1 MSKNNLFIKRPVM
14 ALSIAFVI
22 LLIGAVSLFTLP
34 VEQYP
39 DIAPP
44 TVMVSTNYTG
54 ADAEAVQQ
62 SVIVP
67 LEESINGVENMI
79 YMTST
84 ATNTGAATISI
95 YFKQGTD
102 PDVAA
107 VNVQNRVSKALGL
120 LPAEVVR
127 VGVTTE
133 KRQSSNMQIISV
145 MCTNG
150 RYDETFIANWLDIN
164 LFPQIKRI
172 EGVSNVDMFS
182 QTYSMRVWLKP
193 DIMAQYQLTPADIS
207 RIINEQNLVASA
219 GALGESSENTFQYV
233 MKYKGRLKEI
243 QEFENIVIRSERD
256 GNVLRL
262 KDVADIE
269 LGAQAYNLQ
278 TFVNG
283 NPGVNF
289 VINPMPGVNTTEVNN
304 KIIELYEEVKKT
316 IPEGIEIVVYLNTN
330 EFLFASMQGV
340 VETLILAVILVIFV
354 IYFFLQDLKSTLI
367 PSTAIVVSI
376 MGTFAMM
383 QVIGFSINLLTLF
396 ALVLA
401 IGTVVDD
408 SIVVVEAVQSKF
420 DSGYKSAFVAT
431 RDAMGDVTTAIIS
444 TSLVF
449 LAVFVPVT
457 FMGGTSGVFYTQFG
471 VTMAIA
477 VVISSLCALI
487 LVPAL
492 CVMILRPA
500 STTRSAKSINAR
512 VRLAYTTSFS
522 AIIGKYKTSVLFII
536 RHRWMAWSAL
546 GATVL
551 LLVYL
556 FNTTRTG
563 LVPQEDKGNLFI
575 SVGVSPGSTVE
586 TTAKVMNRIEE
597 IVKQQPEIETIARI
611 DGRGVMAGLGSCYG
625 TFFIRLKD
633 WSQRPGSEHT
643 GDAVIA
649 RLNQAF
655 ASIAEADIFVLQE
668 GMIPGYGTGN
678 AIEMHLQDRTGGNME
693 DFYNASQQFLS
704 ALRQRPEVA
713 TSYSSFALDFPQYS
727 IDVDAAKCMRTG
739 ITTDEVMNV
748 LGSYYGGNYASNF
761 NLFGKIYRVMLQA
774 DPQYRLDEKSLSNI
788 YVRSGNGEMAPLSQ
802 FVTLRKVN
810 GSEIL
815 SRFNLYSSIS
825 ANVTPVTGYSNS
837 QVMQAIEEVAAQ
849 TLPTGYSY
857 EYGGISRE
865 EAATGSSRSLIIYLL
880 SIVLIY
886 LILASLYES
895 FYVPFAVILA
905 VPFGLM
911 GSLLS
916 ARFFGLENNI
926 YLQTGMIML
935 IGLLSKTSIL
945 IVQYA
950 LEKRRSGM
958 SILLSAYSASIARL
972 RPILM
977 TVLTMIFGLFP
988 LLVASGAGAVGNKSL
1003 GVGAIG
1009 GMVIGTVALLFVVP
1023 AFFIAFQ
1030 TLQERFV
1037 RTKNYSDDKSA
1048 NY

>member
-1 MSKNNLFIKRPVM
+1 MKNNLFIKRPVF
-14 ALSIAFVI
+14 AISIALVI
-22 LLIGAVSLFTLP
+22 VLVGLVSLLTLP

-44 TVMVSTNYTG
+44 TVRVSTSYTG

-67 LEESINGVENMI
+67 LEESINGVEDMI

-84 ATNTGAATISI
+84 ATNTGAATISV

-120 LPAEVVR
+120 LPAEVTR

-133 KRQSSNMQIISV
+133 KRQNSNMQIISV

-172 EGVSNVDMFS
+172 EGVSNVQMNS
-182 QTYSMRVWLKP
+182 ETYSMRIWLKP
-193 DIMAQYQLTPADIS
+193 DVMAQHRLTPDDIS
-207 RIINEQNLVASA
+207 AVLNQQNIVASA
-219 GALGESSENTFQYV
+219 GAFGENSSNTFQYA
-233 MKYKGRLKEI
+233 MKYKGRLREI
-243 QEFENIVIRSERD
+243 AEFEDIVIRSERD
-256 GNVLRL
+256 GNILRL
-262 KDVADIE
+262 KDVAHVE
-269 LGAQAYNLQ
+269 LGAQSYNLQ

-304 KIIELYEEVKKT
+304 KIVELYEEVKKT
-316 IPEGIEIVVYLNTN
+316 MPEGIEICVYLNTN

-340 VETLILAVILVIFV
+340 VETLILAVILVILV
-354 IYFFLQDLKSTLI
+354 IYFFLQDFKSTLI
-367 PSTAIVVSI
+367 PSTAIVVSL
-376 MGTFAMM
+376 MGTFAVM
-383 QVIGFSINLLTLF
+383 QAIGFSINLLTLF

-420 DSGYKSAFVAT
+420 DAGYKSPFEAT
-431 RDAMGDVTTAIIS
+431 ADAMGEVTMAIIS

-449 LAVFVPVT
+449 MAVFIPVT

-471 VTMAIA
+471 ITMAVA
-477 VVISSLCALI
+477 VVISSLSALT

-492 CVMILRPA
+492 SAIILRPPVEG
-500 STTRSAKSINAR
+500 RSDKSFNAR
-512 VRLAYTTSFS
+512 VRIAYNASFS
-522 AIIGKYKTSVLFII
+522 ALLGKYKRGLLFVI

-546 GATVL
+546 AITL
-551 LLVYL
+551 LLFGY
-556 FNTTRTG
+556 FITTTRTG

-575 SVGVSPGSTVE
+575 SVGISPGSTIE
-586 TTAKVMNRIEE
+586 KTAEVMERIEA
-597 IVKQQPEIETIARI
+597 IVVAQPEVDNYARI
-611 DGRGVMAGLGSCYG
+611 DGNGVMAGIGSCYG

-633 WSQRPGSEHT
+633 WSEREGSEHT
-643 GDAVIA
+643 GEAVIA
-649 RLNQAF
+649 RFNREF
-655 ASIAEADIFVLQE
+655 AHIAEADIFVLQE

-678 AIEMHLQDRTGGNME
+678 AVEMYLQDRTGGDME
-693 DFYNASQQFLS
+693 SFFAASQQFLT

-713 TSYSSFALDFPQYS
+713 TAYSSFALNFPQYS
-727 IDVDAAKCMRTG
+727 VDVDAAKCMRAG
-739 ITTDEVMNV
+739 ITTDEVMRT

-761 NLFGKIYRVMLQA
+761 NQFGKIYRVMLQA
-774 DPQYRLDEKSLSNI
+774 APNYRLDEKSLSNV
-788 YVRSGNGEMAPLSQ
+788 YVRVGEEMAPLSE
-802 FVTLRKVN
+802 FVTLRLVN

-825 ANVTPVTGYSNS
+825 ANVSPAAGYSNS
-837 QVMQAIEEVAAQ
+837 QIMEAIGEVAAQ

-865 EAATGSSRSLIIYLL
+865 EAQSSGSRSSVIYLL
-880 SIVLIY
+880 SIILIY
-886 LILASLYES
+886 FILASLYES
-895 FYVPFAVILA
+895 FLVPLAVILA

-911 GSLLS
+911 GSFLF
-916 ARFFGLENNI
+916 ARIFGLENNI
-926 YLQTGMIML
+926 YLQTGVIML
-935 IGLLSKTSIL
+935 IGLLAKTSIL

-950 LEKRRSGM
+950 LERRRGGM
-958 SILLSAYSASIARL
+958 GIFEAAYSAAVARL

-977 TVLTMIFGLFP
+977 TVLTMIFGLLP
-988 LLVASGAGAVGNKSL
+988 LILSSGAGAVGNKSL
-1003 GVGAIG
+1003 GTGAIG
-1009 GMVIGTVALLFVVP
+1009 GMLIGTIALIFVVP
-1023 AFFIAFQ
+1023 IFFIAFQ
-1030 TLQERFV
+1030 TLQERL
-1037 RTKNYSDDKSA
+1037 KQHNEK
-1048 NY
+1048 